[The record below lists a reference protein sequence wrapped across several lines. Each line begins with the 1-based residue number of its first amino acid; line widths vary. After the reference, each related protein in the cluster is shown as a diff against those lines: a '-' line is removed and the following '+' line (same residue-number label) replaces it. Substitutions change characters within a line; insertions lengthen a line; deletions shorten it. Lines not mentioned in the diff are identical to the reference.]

1 MALDWLRSQ
10 KIYNNVARKE
20 LDYHPQEFTQ
30 GTTGDPPLTLFY
42 VKELNGQGCS
52 WDVSRELHEFWRF
65 LVDAALSSSG
75 SVKGY

>member
-1 MALDWLRSQ
+1 MALDWLHSQ

-20 LDYHPQEFTQ
+20 LAYHPQEFTQ

-52 WDVSRELHEFWRF
+52 WDVSRELHELVISCGRRPIF
-65 LVDAALSSSG
+65 LWDC
-75 SVKGY
+75 